1 MPSDGQ
7 FFVHAAPG
15 TRRRKYILE
24 PGKGSAGGSTRG
36 AGAPPVSLPCLYSN
50 NSTETGPDEG
60 KKWNT
65 LQGNHKKTATILGL
79 HVERLVSI
87 FRPETV
93 GMLTLTFSDHVTDA
107 REAQRRMNSLLTHV
121 IRPRYREYIAVMERT
136 KSGRIHFHLLVSVG
150 SDIKSGLDFQ
160 AVQERDY
167 KSASPSLRAEWAY
180 WRRVAPSYGFGRTE
194 LLPIKSTVDAV
205 KFYVGKYISKHIENR
220 EEEDKGVRL
229 VRTSSGVKAG
239 TTRFAWNS
247 DAARLWREK
256 LGLLCDAAEV
266 PEGDCH
272 KAFGRGWAYKHQ
284 DIIQA
289 VRLPSYATPALEEL
303 DHIPRFFEKAD
314 RVLEFYLETGK
325 FRMSPQEALLAL
337 GLRKTEGRKRN
348 FVIREFEE
356 EKNDEHDNDSIP
368 GGVGQAVED
377 VEPLLF

>member
-1 MPSDGQ
+1 MPSDGH
-7 FFVHAAPG
+7 FFVHTTPG
-15 TRRRKYILE
+15 TRRRKYTLE
-24 PGKGSAGGSTRG
+24 PGKGSVGGCTRG
-36 AGAPPVSLPCLYSN
+36 AGAPPASLPCLYSN

-60 KKWNT
+60 KNWNT
-65 LQGNHKKTATILGL
+65 LQGNHKKTATILAL
-79 HVERLVSI
+79 HVERLVSL
-87 FRPETV
+87 FRLETV

-107 REAQRRMNSLLTHV
+107 REAQRRMNSLLTHI

-136 KSGRIHFHLLVSVG
+136 KAGRIHFHLLVSVG
-150 SDIKSGLDFQ
+150 SDIKTGLDFQ

-229 VRTSSGVKAG
+229 VRTSNGVKAG

-256 LGLLCDAAEV
+256 LGLLCEAGQV
-266 PEGDCH
+266 TEGQCH
-272 KAFGRGWAYKHQ
+272 KAFGSSWAYKNQ

-289 VRLPSYATPALEEL
+289 VKLPSYASPVLEEL
-303 DHIPRFFEKAD
+303 DHIPRCFERSAT
-314 RVLEFYLETGK
+314 VMEFYLEHGK
-325 FRMSPQEALLAL
+325 FRMTPEEALLAI
-337 GLRKTEGRKRN
+337 GLRRTEGRKRN
-348 FVIREFEE
+348 FEIKSFDE
-356 EKNDEHDNDSIP
+356 EKDDEHHDTNPSTDRP
-368 GGVGQAVED
+368 TVAALD
-377 VEPLLF
+377 PLLF